1 MTAAPVLHT
10 HQRSVQVGARQIH
23 LSEFGAGPALLMLH
37 GGGPGASGVSNYA
50 HNIQALAQSFRAGA
64 GPVFTVVANHFKS
77 KGCSN
82 ATGADADQHDGQSC
96 WNAVRTTTARR
107 LDAWL
112 AETCRLFD
120 GRIIPVDIDVAEEWG
135 RMSASDPPPVIDG
148 LLAATAVTR
157 GLTLATRNT
166 ADIERT
172 GVSWVNPFG

>member
-1 MTAAPVLHT
+1 MWRSELSYLIDTNVISEIRKGRKANAAVLDWFEENQDEGYFLST
-10 HQRSVQVGARQIH
+10 LVVGEIRKGIER
-23 LSEFGAGPALLMLH
+23 L
-37 GGGPGASGVSNYA
+37 
-50 HNIQALAQSFRAGA
+50 
-64 GPVFTVVANHFKS
+64 GPVNA
-77 KGCSN
+77 KG
-82 ATGADADQHDGQSC
+82 
-96 WNAVRTTTARR
+96 ARR